1 LFDERPIGYQNEW
14 NTAGALFLSHI
25 VMRTDLLTPVALAV
39 LLAATAVPASAQTA
53 GGDAL
58 KAAAQ
63 KAIET
68 SPEVNARF
76 DQLRASIDAV
86 DIARSGWRPQIGL
99 EATAGRERNRLLD
112 RIPTDASQTRTGAA
126 LTLNQLLWDGGA
138 VTHDIGRLGHEK
150 LARYF
155 ELQDITEQT
164 ALEAARAYVDV
175 LRYRKLVELA
185 EDSYVQHRYTLSQIE
200 RRFKAGVGRGVDNE
214 QAVARLALAQSN
226 LTTETSNLH
235 DVTARYERLVGE
247 APAAKLPA
255 VPALDA
261 ALPATAS
268 EAMTVALRNNA
279 AISAAIENL
288 RSAREMASAREGALQ
303 PRVEARVRGG
313 GGNNFDGLS
322 SQRYDA
328 TAQIVLSWS
337 LYDGGANQARIRQ
350 QVRLVDQAA
359 DLRDKACRDV
369 RQTVAIA
376 YNDTRKLREQ
386 LAALDRN
393 VLAIE
398 KARDAYRQQFDI
410 GQRSLLDLLN
420 AENELYTAR
429 RAYANAEYD
438 LRVAQLRSLAAM
450 QSLTSQLKLAPRD
463 TGPDV
468 SEAHQWDA
476 GADLPARC
484 PVLLSEAASTPLS
497 ELDAR
502 AQRLVDNAPK
512 AGAQ

>member
-1 LFDERPIGYQNEW
+1 
-14 NTAGALFLSHI
+14 
-25 VMRTDLLTPVALAV
+25 MRTALLTPVAIAV
-39 LLAATAVPASAQTA
+39 LLAAAATSAVAQA
-53 GGDAL
+53 GAADAM

-68 SPEVNARF
+68 NPDVNARL
-76 DQLRASIDAV
+76 DQLRASIEAV
-86 DIARSGWRPQIGL
+86 DIARAGWRPQLGL
-99 EATAGRERNRLLD
+99 EATAGRDRNRLLD
-112 RIPTDASQTRTGAA
+112 RTPTDASQTRTGAA

-138 VTHDIGRLGHEK
+138 VMHDVSRLGHDK

-155 ELQDITEQT
+155 ELQDVTEQT

-200 RRFKAGVGRGVDNE
+200 SRFKAGVGRGVDNE

-226 LTTETSNLH
+226 LTTEVSNLH

-247 APAAKLPA
+247 APGTKLPA
-255 VPALDA
+255 APSFDA
-261 ALPATAS
+261 ALPAS
-268 EAMTVALRNNA
+268 PGEAMAMALRNNA
-279 AISAAIENL
+279 TINAAIENL
-288 RSAREMASAREGALQ
+288 RAARDLASEREGALQ

-328 TAQIVLSWS
+328 TAQIVLTWS

-350 QVRLVDQAA
+350 QVRLVDQAS

-450 QSLTSQLKLAPRD
+450 QQLTTQLGLAPRD
-463 TGPDV
+463 VGPDV
-468 SEAHQWDA
+468 SEAKQWDA

-484 PVLLSEAASTPLS
+484 PVLLSEAQSTPLS
-497 ELDAR
+497 DLDAR
-502 AQRLVDNAPK
+502 AQRMVDNAPK
-512 AGAQ
+512 AGTR